1 MQSTWIET
9 FQRVVDIFQGK
20 IKGFR
25 GTLDNREIRQEG
37 MKADLK
43 LLVTALIEKVI
54 LQWKARAT
62 KLEQMNTPLEQI
74 HEDLIEKYRTLI
86 KRTIELCV
94 DIGEPFF
101 LFKELFQKFVEQ
113 NMSVLFSEEL
123 QPYILSGTFAD
134 IDVPEDILDNHILKY
149 PF

>member
-1 MQSTWIET
+1 
-9 FQRVVDIFQGK
+9 
-20 IKGFR
+20 
-25 GTLDNREIRQEG
+25 
-37 MKADLK
+37 
-43 LLVTALIEKVI
+43 
-54 LQWKARAT
+54 
-62 KLEQMNTPLEQI
+62 MNTPLEQI

-149 PF
+149 PFQAFTDQKIATNNSPPSGVNPSPAR

>member
-1 MQSTWIET
+1 M
-9 FQRVVDIFQGK
+9 VDIFQGR

-54 LQWKARAT
+54 IQWKARAA
-62 KLEQMNTPLEQI
+62 KMEQMNTPIETI

-101 LFKELFQKFVEQ
+101 LFKELF
-113 NMSVLFSEEL
+113 
-123 QPYILSGTFAD
+123 
-134 IDVPEDILDNHILKY
+134 
-149 PF
+149 

>member
-1 MQSTWIET
+1 
-9 FQRVVDIFQGK
+9 
-20 IKGFR
+20 
-25 GTLDNREIRQEG
+25 

-54 LQWKARAT
+54 IQWKARAA
-62 KLEQMNTPLEQI
+62 KMEQMNTPIETI

-101 LFKELFQKFVEQ
+101 LFKELF
-113 NMSVLFSEEL
+113 
-123 QPYILSGTFAD
+123 
-134 IDVPEDILDNHILKY
+134 
-149 PF
+149 